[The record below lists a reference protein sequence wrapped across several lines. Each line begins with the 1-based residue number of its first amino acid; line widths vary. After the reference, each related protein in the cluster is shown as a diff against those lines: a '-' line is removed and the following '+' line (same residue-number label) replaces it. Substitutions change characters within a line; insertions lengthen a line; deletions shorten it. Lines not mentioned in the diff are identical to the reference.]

1 MPKMYHQYLIK
12 VSNEKGWNYCKES
25 IIHKQSG
32 SGNNWANGFFN
43 HGPTIENNL
52 IEIVHSMC
60 EKFDYIDSILLINS
74 LAGGTGS
81 GLGSYINIILKDN
94 LPTINLLNASVF
106 PHNAGEVIVNSYN
119 TLFSLSESYKV
130 SDLMSI
136 IHNQE
141 IFDIYKE
148 IYKEKKIGFDNLNQI
163 ISKHLVSALIPV

>member
-1 MPKMYHQYLIK
+1 
-12 VSNEKGWNYCKES
+12 
-25 IIHKQSG
+25 
-32 SGNNWANGFFN
+32 
-43 HGPTIENNL
+43 
-52 IEIVHSMC
+52 MC

-81 GLGSYINIILKDN
+81 GLGSYVNIILKDY

-130 SDLMSI
+130 SDMMTI

-163 ISKHLVSALIPV
+163 ISKHLVSSLIPV